1 MDGHV
6 TPIPGVTFAATSAPN
21 RTFSAIYKPGV
32 ALIAQGAKRTVVGNK
47 AFEYHAGQYLV
58 VPVSLPVVAQVIRAS
73 HAEPYLVFT
82 LTLDPAAIAALLL
95 ETAADNRRPVESTG
109 LAVSD
114 ASTEL
119 LDAVLRLIRL
129 IDHPNDI
136 AVLGPMLKRE
146 ILWRL
151 LSGEQ
156 GAIVRQIGLEHSH
169 LSRIARA
176 IEQIRANYAR
186 SLSIEELAQVA
197 GMSSSSFHRHFRAVT
212 AMSPLQY
219 QKQIRLQEA
228 RTRLITE
235 ARDVAAVGFDV
246 GYDNPSQFSR
256 EYSRLFGV
264 SPGKDVKRLRSESLL
279 TDA

>member
-1 MDGHV
+1 MDGQV
-6 TPIPGVTFAATSAPN
+6 TPSPGITLAATSIPD

-47 AFEYHAGQYLV
+47 SFEYHAGQYLV

-73 HAEPYLVFT
+73 RAEPYLVFC

-95 ETAADNRRPVESTG
+95 ETAADNRRPVESAG

-114 ASTEL
+114 ASKEL
-119 LDAVLRLIRL
+119 VDAVSRLIRL
-129 IDHPNDI
+129 IDHPSDM

-156 GAIVRQIGLEHSH
+156 GAIVRQIGLENSH

-176 IEQIRANYAR
+176 IQQIRANYAR

-228 RTRLITE
+228 RTRLLT
-235 ARDVAAVGFDV
+235 AATDVAAVGFDV

-264 SPGKDVKRLRSESLL
+264 SPGKDLQTLRS
-279 TDA
+279 